1 MLSLAGLWRDRWA
14 PSEFC
19 VLPASGGDPARNDY
33 LLLARA
39 LAQLLARCTPRGA
52 ERHFAA
58 SLKAWRAL
66 KVQLRRPGDPS
77 LPADVINELCHE
89 IAVHVDR
96 SVREAALRCLRRR
109 AQQAAVPTF
118 A

>member
-1 MLSLAGLWRDRWA
+1 MLSLSGLWRDRWA

-19 VLPASGGDPARNDY
+19 VLPAPGGDAARNDY
-33 LLLARA
+33 VLLARA
-39 LAQLLARCTPRGA
+39 LAQVLERCTPRGA

-66 KVQLRRPGDPS
+66 KVQLCRPGDPS
-77 LPADVINELCHE
+77 LPAEVINELCHE
-89 IAVHVDR
+89 IAEYVDR
-96 SVREAALRCLRRR
+96 SVREAALRCLHRR
-109 AQQAAVPTF
+109 AAQAAQLRF